1 MSRFDALLDQ
11 ARWAVAVA
19 AANGDFPRPS
29 MLVQGLSY
37 RCAILD
43 SMALRLR
50 RTSDCHNNSSERR
63 PGPCAFH

>member
-37 RCAILD
+37 RCD
-43 SMALRLR
+43 PR
-50 RTSDCHNNSSERR
+50 
-63 PGPCAFH
+63 